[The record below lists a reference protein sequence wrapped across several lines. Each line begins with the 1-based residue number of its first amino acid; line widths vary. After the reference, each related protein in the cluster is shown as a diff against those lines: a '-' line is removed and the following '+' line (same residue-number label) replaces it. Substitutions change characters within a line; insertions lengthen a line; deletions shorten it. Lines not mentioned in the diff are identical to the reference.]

1 MNDVCDYDEPL
12 RIKDICITVI
22 TVIMIIS
29 GSDKDVKFFENNP
42 KRFVVAGANG
52 TVALFDLEA
61 V

>member
-29 GSDKDVKFFENNP
+29 GSDNEKKVAHGVDLVIVFSPCIYKDC
-42 KRFVVAGANG
+42 
-52 TVALFDLEA
+52 L
-61 V
+61 